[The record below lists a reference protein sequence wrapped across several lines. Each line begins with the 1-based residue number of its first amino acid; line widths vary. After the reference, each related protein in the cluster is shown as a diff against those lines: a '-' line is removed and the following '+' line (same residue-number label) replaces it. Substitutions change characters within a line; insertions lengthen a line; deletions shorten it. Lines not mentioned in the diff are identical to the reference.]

1 VLQIY
6 HGIPQRVAAEHANAV
21 QGLKP
26 QIFAMSGDDP
36 STMLARL
43 LTGLQPVLNLLQKKP
58 L

>member
-1 VLQIY
+1 
-6 HGIPQRVAAEHANAV
+6 
-21 QGLKP
+21 
-26 QIFAMSGDDP
+26 MSGDDP